1 MPFVLIFLM
10 VWLIMSKSLPPVNWL
25 YAFEVTARHMSFT
38 EASVELG
45 VTQSAVSQRIRL
57 LESHLGQALFHR
69 LPRGLKLTASGEALV
84 PLLRDTFSRLADGTT
99 EIFGSSNADRLVV
112 RATLGFAGLW
122 LGPRLAG
129 FRAAHPEINL
139 RLITSVWSVDY
150 PAAGIDLE
158 IRLGSGNWPGLKA
171 ERLTWDKVFPVCSPA
186 LLRRQRRLKKPA
198 ELKAPDLLHVF
209 GFREGW
215 PQWFAAA
222 GIPVPA
228 NLGSGIEF
236 DTAILAI
243 EQSLLGNGLTLGRS
257 CYVDHL
263 LAEGRLVAP
272 YDQVIETS
280 EAFYL
285 AAPEGSREK
294 AAAKLFRSWIKA
306 EVQRARR
313 SAA

>member
-1 MPFVLIFLM
+1 
-10 VWLIMSKSLPPVNWL
+10 
-25 YAFEVTARHMSFT
+25 MSFT

-57 LESHLGQALFHR
+57 LESYLGQALFHR

-84 PLLRDTFSRLADGTT
+84 PLLRDTFSRLADGTA
-99 EIFGSSNADRLVV
+99 EIFGPSSADRLVV

-122 LGPRLAG
+122 LGPRLAR
-129 FRAAHPEINL
+129 FRADHPDINL

-186 LLRRQRRLKKPA
+186 LLRRQRKLRKPE
-198 ELKAPDLLHVF
+198 ELTAQDLLHVI

-215 PQWFAAA
+215 AQWFAAA
-222 GIPVPA
+222 GLPTPTDI
-228 NLGSGIEF
+228 GSGIEF

-243 EQSLLGNGLTLGRS
+243 EQALLGNGFALGRS

-272 YDQVIETS
+272 YAPVIETT

-285 AAPEGSREK
+285 ATPDGAKEK
-294 AAAKLFRSWIKA
+294 PAAKLFRSWIKSEA
-306 EVQRARR
+306 QQARR
-313 SAA
+313 ATS